1 MTSQRS
7 KDKIESVQTK
17 VIKVD
22 PRNFTKEELE
32 PAASLLRSGGLV
44 AFPTETVYGIGAN
57 AFDPL
62 AIKRLSLLKG
72 RQEGKSYTLHIAN
85 PEDLRSFVGSIPPIG
100 KVLIK
105 RFWPGPLTIV
115 FPSHSGPGVGVRVP
129 DSPVA
134 REFIA
139 LSGVPV
145 VAPSANPAG
154 KEPAVDAQGVL
165 TYFEGELDALIDA
178 GRCRLGISSTVV
190 QTHLNKIKILREG
203 AIAASVLRSI
213 RCVSILF
220 VCTGS
225 SCRSPMAEAL
235 MKMALSRSLSVPVY
249 ELEENGYYV
258 RSAGTAAFEGGKA
271 SANAIEV
278 LREEGYD
285 LSSHISKTLTR
296 EMLEEADIVVALDT
310 EHVDYIKNWLPH
322 LLPKVILI
330 RPEGIKDPMGQPIEV
345 YRNTANLIRHALPGI
360 VEIALGGDEK

>member
-1 MTSQRS
+1 M
-7 KDKIESVQTK
+7 QTK
-17 VIKVD
+17 VIKVN
-22 PRNFTKEELE
+22 PHNFTREELE

-44 AFPTETVYGIGAN
+44 AFPTETVYGIGVN

-62 AIKRLSLLKG
+62 SIKRLSVLKG
-72 RQEGKSYTLHIAN
+72 RQEGKAYTLHLAN
-85 PEDLRSFVGSIPPIG
+85 PEDLRSYVGSIPPIG

-134 REFIA
+134 RELLA

-165 TYFEGELDALIDA
+165 AYFEGELDALVDA
-178 GRCRLGISSTVV
+178 GRCRLGMSSTVV
-190 QTHLNKIKILREG
+190 RTHLNKVEVLREG
-203 AIAASVLRSI
+203 AIAASILRNI
-213 RCVSILF
+213 RCVSVLF
-220 VCTGS
+220 VCTGN
-225 SCRSPMAEAL
+225 SCRSPIAEAL
-235 MKMALSRSLSVPVY
+235 LKMALSRSFSLPVY

-258 RSAGTAAFEGGKA
+258 RSAGTGAFEGGKA

-278 LREEGYD
+278 MREEGYD
-285 LSSHISKTLTR
+285 LSSHVSRVLTR

-310 EHVDYIKNWLPH
+310 EHVEYIRNWLPH
-322 LLPKVILI
+322 FLSRVTLI

-345 YRNTANLIRHALPGI
+345 YRKTAILIRESLDRIVDMVVGGI
-360 VEIALGGDEK
+360 Q